1 METCLTVEV
10 IIQKDNK
17 VCMIKRKNTG
27 YMDGYYAFVG
37 GHVEKGESLKQAGIR
52 EVKEECGVVI
62 KAEDMNFVGGIRNG
76 KREDYFNYYYV
87 VSNFEGKLQNM
98 EEDKCEEI
106 VWIDKNAIPDNTVDN
121 DKRALYNYL
130 NNIKLDE
137 YNF

>member
-62 KAEDMNFVGGIRNG
+62 KAEDMNFVCGIRNG